1 MNEELNIETTR
12 NDENEVKVVMETITD
27 RSQVIN
33 RLQEIV
39 NDISLASKV
48 ELEHL
53 KQGFY
58 KLLHTE
64 QEAKKAEFV
73 ANGGN
78 LEEYSPEVDEL
89 EDQYKK
95 LTKIIKEKRAA
106 QQEALEIIRKE
117 NLKKKYELLDR
128 FNALIEKASTEGV
141 PFNEVKTIQK
151 EWKEIKEV
159 PADKVNELWKSY
171 QQCSERFYDIQKL
184 NNEFREYDFKKNLE
198 TKLAICEEA
207 EKLTEAKDII
217 AAFRKLQKLHIDF
230 RETGPIAKELREE
243 IWTRFKSASTI
254 INRRHQQH
262 FEELKQTEQEH
273 LDQKVVICEILEGID
288 YDSLTKFQDWN
299 NKTLEIQTLQKKW
312 REIGFAPQKQNK
324 KIYDRYKAACDKFF
338 KLKSEFFKQAKNN
351 MGDNLS
357 RKNALCQEIN
367 ELCNSSDWKS
377 ATERVN
383 AIQKEWRETGPTH
396 KKQANQLWDRFT
408 EACNNFYKARE
419 KNSNIKSEEHE
430 NLFRKKAILSKLQ
443 SYNPAKI
450 TEEVKDI
457 IQELVD
463 EWNSIGHVPYRVK
476 DKLAKE
482 FDTLFDALA
491 EKIEI
496 HKKTRKQSSRGNRPA
511 KDQSISLKDKL
522 IHQYENLKSEIQTY
536 ENNLAAISSSS
547 KSGNGFIDSINKTIE
562 TLKKEAEEI
571 LNKIRNIEKEDNSED

>member
-12 NDENEVKVVMETITD
+12 NDENEVKVVMDAITD

-39 NDISLASKV
+39 SDISLANKT

-64 QEAKKAEFV
+64 QEAKKADYV

-78 LEEYSPEVDEL
+78 IEEYVPEKDALEE
-89 EDQYKK
+89 QYKQ
-95 LTKIIKEKRAA
+95 LMKIIKEKRAA
-106 QQEALEIIRKE
+106 QQEALEVIRKE

-128 FNALIEKASTEGV
+128 FNALIEKASTENV
-141 PFNEVKTIQK
+141 PFNEVKAIQK

-171 QQCSERFYDIQKL
+171 QQCSEKFYDIQKL

-207 EKLTEAKDII
+207 EKLTEAKDIV

-243 IWTRFKSASTI
+243 IWTRFKSASTT

-262 FEELKQTEQEH
+262 FEQLKQTEQEH
-273 LDQKVVICEILEGID
+273 LDQKVVICELLESID

-299 NKTLEIQTLQKKW
+299 DKTLEVQTLQKKW

-324 KIYDRYKAACDKFF
+324 KIYDRYKSACDKFF
-338 KLKSEFFKQAKNN
+338 KMKSEFFKQAKTD
-351 MGDNLS
+351 MSDNLTK
-357 RKNALCQEIN
+357 KNALCQEVE
-367 ELCNSSDWKS
+367 ELCNTTDWER
-377 ATERVN
+377 ATDRIN
-383 AIQKEWRETGPTH
+383 AILKEWREIGPIH
-396 KKQANQLWDRFT
+396 KKQSNQLWDKFT
-408 EACNNFYKARE
+408 EACNKFYKARE
-419 KNSNIKSEEHE
+419 KGSSIKSEEHE
-430 NLFRKKAILSKLQ
+430 NLFRKKSILSKLK
-443 SYNPAKI
+443 SYNPSKI
-450 TEEVKDI
+450 GEDVKEA
-457 IQELVD
+457 IQELID

-476 DKLAKE
+476 DKLTNE
-482 FDTLFDALA
+482 FNELFQALS
-491 EKIEI
+491 EKLDLQ
-496 HKKTRKQSSRGNRPA
+496 KKSRKQNVQHNNRPA
-511 KDQSISLKDKL
+511 KDSSLSIKEKL
-522 IHQYENLKSEIQTY
+522 TRQYENLKNEIQTY
-536 ENNLAAISSSS
+536 ENNLAAISTSS
-547 KSGNGFIDSINKTIE
+547 KTGNGFIDSIKKNIE
-562 TLKKEAEEI
+562 SLKKEAEEI
-571 LNKIRNIEKEDNSED
+571 LNKIRGLDKEDSAE